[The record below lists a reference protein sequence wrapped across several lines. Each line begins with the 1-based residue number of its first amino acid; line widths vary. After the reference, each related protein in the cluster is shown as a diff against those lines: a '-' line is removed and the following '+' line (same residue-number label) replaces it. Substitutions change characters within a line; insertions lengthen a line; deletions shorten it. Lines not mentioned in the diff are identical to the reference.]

1 MDQFEEPWEY
11 KWVGNRCLSCW
22 TSVLVGL
29 PGWGPQCNSS
39 QTREGCWPVLFS
51 VEGLCSWFS
60 SFSWGHITH
69 KLDSVS
75 CHHHPTL
82 THLSRNP
89 WCSCLGKIQFS
100 RIFWYPCSIQRESCQ
115 SELSASIS
123 SMSTRE
129 RQFNLQNDF
138 KVIRRALQF
147 RTLFNSQHA
156 FLSQCKGEIY
166 SGHFIPSKSW
176 ASQFYILTRNKH
188 FIITA
193 QIKLQH
199 TRKPLTWRNCNDKLS
214 ILMKLYYKLKIC

>member
-1 MDQFEEPWEY
+1 MSELLNECTCWSTRPRTPAQFQPD
-11 KWVGNRCLSCW
+11 KRR
-22 TSVLVGL
+22 
-29 PGWGPQCNSS
+29 
-39 QTREGCWPVLFS
+39 REGCWPVLFS
-51 VEGLCSWFS
+51 VEGLCSWFWS
-60 SFSWGHITH
+60 LSWGHIKSSQVGLCLLAPSPNTH
-69 KLDSVS
+69 TPFQESLMLVFGQNSVFM
-75 CHHHPTL
+75 HFLMPMLHPE
-82 THLSRNP
+82 
-89 WCSCLGKIQFS
+89 
-100 RIFWYPCSIQRESCQ
+100 RILPEWIPD
-115 SELSASIS
+115 ASIS
-123 SMSTRE
+123 SLSPGE

-166 SGHFIPSKSW
+166 SGQFIPSKSW